1 MTDNEPKWDYTTKE
15 GNFAAGAA
23 VVGGNLLVLIIYI
36 LYRTVPSVHHFIIGR
51 WEITSS
57 PKETSS
63 VFQQIFQFLR
73 LFFDCDQIKA
83 NKNVIPIK
91 GRRTLIKP
99 TRIKTP
105 SPPAP

>member
-51 WEITSS
+51 WLVEKSLKKRFNYCYKDFSVSS
-57 PKETSS
+57 
-63 VFQQIFQFLR
+63 IDCWLR
-73 LFFDCDQIKA
+73 P
-83 NKNVIPIK
+83 NK
-91 GRRTLIKP
+91 
-99 TRIKTP
+99 
-105 SPPAP
+105 SQ